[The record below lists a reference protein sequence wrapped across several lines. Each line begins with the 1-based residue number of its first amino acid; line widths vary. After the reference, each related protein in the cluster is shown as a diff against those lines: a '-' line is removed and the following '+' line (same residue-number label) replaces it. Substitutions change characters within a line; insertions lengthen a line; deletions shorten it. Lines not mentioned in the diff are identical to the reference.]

1 LDEEKEVHTIKNLT
15 LEDISDVVKTLVEL
29 VQTSQR
35 LYWLS
40 NLWQD
45 GEEED
50 PRDRDC
56 LERAARLLE
65 RIGLPYYS
73 TAALIERYEGRWVRK
88 SDGSFGPS
96 E

>member
-1 LDEEKEVHTIKNLT
+1 VNTINRLT
-15 LEDISDVVKTLVEL
+15 LEDVSDVVKMLVEL
-29 VQTSQR
+29 VQTSHR

-45 GEEED
+45 GEDED
-50 PRDRDC
+50 PRDRNC
-56 LERAARLLE
+56 LEKAARLLE

-73 TAALIERYEGRWVRK
+73 PDAFIERHEGPWVRK
-88 SDGSFGPS
+88 SDGSVGRA

>member
-1 LDEEKEVHTIKNLT
+1 M
-15 LEDISDVVKTLVEL
+15 LVEL

-45 GEEED
+45 GEDED

-56 LERAARLLE
+56 LEAARLLE
-65 RIGLPYYS
+65 RIGLP
-73 TAALIERYEGRWVRK
+73 TTMLMQAIHAAGARRGRLSRAERIPEQTLLEVLTEAMRRAR
-88 SDGSFGPS
+88 
-96 E
+96 

>member
-1 LDEEKEVHTIKNLT
+1 MHTIKNLT

-45 GEEED
+45 GEDED

-56 LERAARLLE
+56 LERAVRLLE
-65 RIGLPYYS
+65 RIGFPNYS
-73 TAALIERYEGRWVRK
+73 TDALIKRYEGPWVRK
-88 SDGSFGPS
+88 SDGSIEPA